1 VGAVVFGCA
10 ITRCSENVFRAVG
23 FRFTIDRAATARAP
37 SNNPTKRAR
46 ADLNGARVEPHGS
59 SSSFR
64 LLGRIFFDACCMGGV
79 HMSAI
84 ATNKET
90 TAVSTARRVLT
101 AYEVAPLIGRG
112 HNQVREL
119 VRAGKLRALPGRNI
133 KIPLESVNEFLATAT
148 REAK

>member
-1 VGAVVFGCA
+1 
-10 ITRCSENVFRAVG
+10 
-23 FRFTIDRAATARAP
+23 
-37 SNNPTKRAR
+37 
-46 ADLNGARVEPHGS
+46 
-59 SSSFR
+59 
-64 LLGRIFFDACCMGGV
+64 
-79 HMSAI
+79 MSAI